1 MDQDLAITIGATAR
15 AAREQ
20 MGLTQA
26 DVATRVGLVAP
37 VYSRLE
43 RGLML
48 PSVPTLYRLC
58 TELKVSPEELLG
70 LAKSAQG
77 GKGPRATEDDAP
89 TLRRLLYLA
98 RKLDAGKLDALVHVA
113 TELAR

>member
-26 DVATRVGLVAP
+26 EVAERVGLVAP

-43 RGLML
+43 RGQML
-48 PSVPTLYRLC
+48 PSVPTLFRLC
-58 TELKVSPEELLG
+58 TELKVSSEELLG
-70 LAKSAQG
+70 LEASG
-77 GKGPRATEDDAP
+77 RSGTGPRAKEDDAP
-89 TLRRLLYLA
+89 SLRRLLHLA
-98 RKLDAGKLDALVHVA
+98 RKLDEGKLDALVHVA

>member
-20 MGLTQA
+20 LGLTQA
-26 DVATRVGLVAP
+26 DVAERVGLVAP

-43 RGLML
+43 RGQML

-58 TELKVSPEELLG
+58 TELNVSPVALLG
-70 LAKSAQG
+70 LAESAQG
-77 GKGPRATEDDAP
+77 VKGARAKEED
-89 TLRRLLYLA
+89 TQSLRRLLYLA
-98 RKLDAGKLDALVHVA
+98 RKLDEGKLDALVHVA
-113 TELAR
+113 TELSR

>member
-1 MDQDLAITIGATAR
+1 MDQDLAVTIGTTAR

-26 DVATRVGLVAP
+26 DVAVRVGLVPP

-43 RGLML
+43 RGQMM

-58 TELKVSPEELLG
+58 TELKVPPEELLG
-70 LAKSAQG
+70 IPESAHG
-77 GKGPRATEDDAP
+77 GAGPRAKEDDAP
-89 TLRRLLYLA
+89 SLRRLLYLA